1 MAEQIKKVTLSDGL
15 QVGIKNLDSI
25 LSEMAQLNPGD
36 SQLLSR
42 ELLER
47 VKAGGTYVPSGA
59 EGEYAAALM
68 REYLK
73 KYGETE
79 EIRNRNRDIVEPHKH
94 TKG

>member
-25 LSEMAQLNPGD
+25 LSEIAQLKLGD

-47 VKAGGTYVPSGA
+47 VKAGGTYVPSSA